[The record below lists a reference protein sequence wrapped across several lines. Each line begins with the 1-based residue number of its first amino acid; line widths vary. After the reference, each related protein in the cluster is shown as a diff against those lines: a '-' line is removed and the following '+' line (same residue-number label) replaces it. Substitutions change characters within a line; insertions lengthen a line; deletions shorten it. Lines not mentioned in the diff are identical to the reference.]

1 MLTIAS
7 IGLVMESTQVTPI
20 VKQMSVNEIPNENP
34 KAISEIVTPIDKRL
48 IDVIRKEQ
56 EQWVSIDPSLIDPF
70 VSLEKLIFSGGKRLR
85 PAFFYWG
92 HIGSGGDPDS
102 PKVIDAAAAIEMLH
116 AFALAHDDVMDR
128 SKSRRGEPSIWQQ
141 FANLHTEEQWS
152 GNPVHFGEAVAI
164 LVGDLAHVLADK
176 LMVHTSPTVS
186 TLWDELRMEVNIG
199 QYLDVLSGAKGKF
212 DHVAARRILEY
223 KTGRYSVQRPL
234 HIGAAIAGRDN
245 EFHEMFTSYGRPVGV
260 AFQLR
265 DDLLGVFGD
274 PKKTGK
280 PVGDDLRE
288 GKPTPLM
295 AEAHSRASKSQIR
308 VLEQVGSLEITSGD
322 IANIQAVVEETGAA
336 GIIENEIKDLTEEAL
351 AVLDGMTLEGN
362 ADEALRELA
371 IFVAY
376 RTY

>member
-1 MLTIAS
+1 MLTITPA
-7 IGLVMESTQVTPI
+7 GLMMESTQVTPI
-20 VKQMSVNEIPNENP
+20 VKLMSTNETPIENP
-34 KAISEIVTPIDKRL
+34 KAISEIVAPIDQRL

-56 EQWVSIDPSLIDPF
+56 AQWVSIDSSLVDPF

-102 PKVIDAAAAIEMLH
+102 PKVIDTAAAIEMLH

-128 SKSRRGEPSIWQQ
+128 SESRRGEPSIWQR
-141 FANLHTEEQWS
+141 FANLHTKEQWY

-176 LMVHTSPTVS
+176 LMVHSSPTVS

-212 DHVAARRILEY
+212 DHVSARRILEY

-234 HIGAAIAGRDN
+234 HIGAALAGRHG
-245 EFHEMFTSYGRPVGV
+245 ELHKMFTSYGRPVGV

-274 PKKTGK
+274 PEKTGK

-295 AEAHSRASKSQIR
+295 AETHSRASKSQIK
-308 VLEQVGSLEITSGD
+308 VLEQLGSHELTSGD
-322 IANIQAVVEETGAA
+322 IARIQDVVKETGAA
-336 GIIENEIKDLTEEAL
+336 EIIEAEIKDLTGEAL

-362 ADEALRELA
+362 AKEALRELA